1 MMKTKAVS
9 PQAGRF
15 SQLSCPVGR
24 GDAAPGK
31 RIIAVTTR
39 IMNMLLGAVA
49 LGLAIAGGN
58 IAADATVRLP
68 AEQISGMPSLAP
80 LLNQVKATVVTVAIT
95 GRPGLE
101 KNSGQRP
108 RRAASTRDLP
118 ADRQIRA
125 TGSGVI
131 IDAEKGLIFT
141 NNHVI
146 NGADDIIVTLGDG
159 REAPAKRVGSDPS
172 TDVAVIKVQAE
183 NLTALLIDDSDGLEV
198 GDFVLAIGNP
208 YRIGQTVTSGIIS
221 GLHRTNVGIE
231 KYEDFIQTDAAIYPG
246 NSGGALVNLRG
257 ELIGINTAFIGAT
270 NTNPGMGFAIPI
282 NMVRFIADQLL
293 KNREVRRGRLGVT
306 FDDVTPTRVRG
317 LKPSALVTAPMIVKV
332 EKGSPA
338 EGAGLKAGDVV
349 SELARIS
356 VRDTS
361 DLHNRMWLLSV
372 GDVADLTVVRNGK
385 SVVIRATVVDQDKN
399 IRSK

>member
-1 MMKTKAVS
+1 
-9 PQAGRF
+9 
-15 SQLSCPVGR
+15 
-24 GDAAPGK
+24 
-31 RIIAVTTR
+31 
-39 IMNMLLGAVA
+39 MNRLLGAMA
-49 LGLAIAGGN
+49 LGLAIAGGS
-58 IAADATVRLP
+58 IAADASIRLP

-80 LLNQVKATVVTVAIT
+80 LLNQVKAAVVMVTIT
-95 GRPGLE
+95 SRSGRE
-101 KNSGQRP
+101 KNSRKGPGQ
-108 RRAASTRDLP
+108 AVNTRDLP
-118 ADRQIRA
+118 AQRQVKA
-125 TGSGVI
+125 SGSGVI

-146 NGADDIIVTLGDG
+146 NGADDIIVTLADG

-183 NLTALLIDDSDGLEV
+183 DLSAVTIGDSDGLEV

-270 NTNPGMGFAIPI
+270 NSNPGMGFAIPI
-282 NMVRFIADQLL
+282 NMVRIIANQLL
-293 KNREVRRGRLGVT
+293 KYGEIRRGRLGIA
-306 FDDVTPTRVRG
+306 FDDP
-317 LKPSALVTAPMIVKV
+317 TAPLIRSLKLSAPVTGPVIVKI

-349 SELARIS
+349 SELARVS

-361 DLHNRMWLLSV
+361 DLRNRMGLLSV

-385 SVVIRATVVDQDKN
+385 SVLIRATIVDQEKD

>member
-1 MMKTKAVS
+1 M
-9 PQAGRF
+9 
-15 SQLSCPVGR
+15 
-24 GDAAPGK
+24 
-31 RIIAVTTR
+31 TTR
-39 IMNMLLGAVA
+39 IMNKLLGAVA

-58 IAADATVRLP
+58 IVAVASVRLP
-68 AEQISGMPSLAP
+68 AEQMSGMPSLAP
-80 LLNQVKATVVTVAIT
+80 LLNQIKAAVVTVTIT
-95 GRPGLE
+95 GRSGRE
-101 KNSGQRP
+101 KNSRQGP
-108 RRAASTRDLP
+108 GRAVNTRDLP
-118 ADRQIRA
+118 AERQVKA

-172 TDVAVIKVQAE
+172 TDVAVIKVQAQD
-183 NLTALLIDDSDGLEV
+183 LTALLIGDSDGLEV

-270 NTNPGMGFAIPI
+270 STNPGMGFAIPI

-293 KNREVRRGRLGVT
+293 KYGEVRRGRLGIT
-306 FDDVTPTRVRG
+306 FDDPTPALIRS
-317 LKPSALVTAPMIVKV
+317 LKLSAPVTAPVIVKV
-332 EKGSPA
+332 DKGSPA

-361 DLHNRMWLLSV
+361 DLRTRIGLLWV
-372 GDVADLTVVRNGK
+372 GDVADLTIVRNGK
-385 SVVIRATVVDQDKN
+385 PMIIRAT
-399 IRSK
+399 IHRSGEKYPIEIKPNVI

>member
-1 MMKTKAVS
+1 MTM
-9 PQAGRF
+9 
-15 SQLSCPVGR
+15 
-24 GDAAPGK
+24 
-31 RIIAVTTR
+31 TTQ
-39 IMNMLLGAVA
+39 IMNRLLGAVA
-49 LGLAIAGGN
+49 LGLAIAGGS
-58 IAADATVRLP
+58 IAADASIRLP

-80 LLNQVKATVVTVAIT
+80 LLNQVKAAVVMITIT
-95 GRPGLE
+95 GRSGRE
-101 KNSGQRP
+101 KNSRKGPGQVVN
-108 RRAASTRDLP
+108 TRDLP
-118 ADRQIRA
+118 AERQVKA
-125 TGSGVI
+125 SGSGVI

-146 NGADDIIVTLGDG
+146 NGADDIIVTLADG
-159 REAPAKRVGSDPS
+159 REVPAKRVGSDPS

-183 NLTALLIDDSDGLEV
+183 DLTAVTIGDSDGLEV

-270 NTNPGMGFAIPI
+270 NSNPGMGFAIPI
-282 NMVRFIADQLL
+282 NMVRVIANQLL
-293 KNREVRRGRLGVT
+293 KYGEVRRGRLGIA
-306 FDDVTPTRVRG
+306 FDDP
-317 LKPSALVTAPMIVKV
+317 TAPLIRSLKLSAPVTGPVIVKI

-349 SELARIS
+349 SELARVS

-361 DLHNRMWLLSV
+361 DLRNRIGLLSV

-385 SVVIRATVVDQDKN
+385 PVLMRATIVDQEKN
-399 IRSK
+399 IGSK

>member
-1 MMKTKAVS
+1 MA
-9 PQAGRF
+9 
-15 SQLSCPVGR
+15 
-24 GDAAPGK
+24 
-31 RIIAVTTR
+31 TR
-39 IMNMLLGAVA
+39 IMNRLLGGVA

-58 IAADATVRLP
+58 IAADASVRLP
-68 AEQISGMPSLAP
+68 AEQLSGMPSLAP
-80 LLNQVKATVVTVAIT
+80 LLNQIKAAVVTVTIT
-95 GRPGLE
+95 GRSGPE

-108 RRAASTRDLP
+108 RRAAITRDLP
-118 ADRQIRA
+118 ADRQVKA

-131 IDAEKGLIFT
+131 VDAQQGLIFT

-146 NGADDIIVTLGDG
+146 NGADDIIVTLADG
-159 REAPAKRVGSDPS
+159 RELPATRVGSDPS

-183 NLTALLIDDSDGLEV
+183 NLTALSIGDSDGLDV

-208 YRIGQTVTSGIIS
+208 YRIGQTVTSGIVS

-246 NSGGALVNLRG
+246 NSGGALVDLRG

-270 NTNPGMGFAIPI
+270 NSNPGMGFAIPI

-293 KNREVRRGRLGVT
+293 KYGEVRRGRLGIT
-306 FDDVTPTRVRG
+306 FDEPTPTVIRS
-317 LKPSALVTAPMIVKV
+317 LKLPASTTGPVVVKV
-332 EKGSPA
+332 DKGSPA
-338 EGAGLKAGDVV
+338 EGAGLKVGDVV
-349 SELARIS
+349 SELARVS

-361 DLHNRMWLLSV
+361 DLSNRVGLLSV
-372 GDVADLTVVRNGK
+372 GDVADFTVVRNGK
-385 SVVIRATVVDQDKN
+385 PMIIRTTITDLEKN

>member
-1 MMKTKAVS
+1 MA
-9 PQAGRF
+9 
-15 SQLSCPVGR
+15 
-24 GDAAPGK
+24 
-31 RIIAVTTR
+31 TR
-39 IMNMLLGAVA
+39 IMNRLLGAVA
-49 LGLAIAGGN
+49 LGLAIAAGN
-58 IAADATVRLP
+58 IAADASIRLP
-68 AEQISGMPSLAP
+68 AEQISSMPSLAP
-80 LLNQVKATVVTVAIT
+80 LLNQVKAAVVMVTIT
-95 GRPGLE
+95 GRSGRE
-101 KNSGQRP
+101 KNSRQGPGQ
-108 RRAASTRDLP
+108 AVNTRDLP
-118 ADRQIRA
+118 AERQVKA
-125 TGSGVI
+125 SGSGVI
-131 IDAEKGLIFT
+131 VDAEKGLIFT

-146 NGADDIIVTLGDG
+146 NGADDIIVTLADG

-172 TDVAVIKVQAE
+172 TDIAVIKVQAE
-183 NLTALLIDDSDGLEV
+183 NLTALPIGDSDGLQV

-246 NSGGALVNLRG
+246 NSGGALVSLRG

-282 NMVRFIADQLL
+282 NMVRFIANQLL
-293 KNREVRRGRLGVT
+293 KDGEVRRGRLGIA
-306 FDDVTPTRVRG
+306 FDDPTPALIRS
-317 LKPSALVTAPMIVKV
+317 LKLSAPVTAPVIVKV

-338 EGAGLKAGDVV
+338 EGAGLKTGDIV

-361 DLHNRMWLLSV
+361 DLHNRIGLLSV

-385 SVVIRATVVDQDKN
+385 PVVIRATIVDQEKN

>member
-1 MMKTKAVS
+1 M
-9 PQAGRF
+9 
-15 SQLSCPVGR
+15 
-24 GDAAPGK
+24 
-31 RIIAVTTR
+31 
-39 IMNMLLGAVA
+39 
-49 LGLAIAGGN
+49 
-58 IAADATVRLP
+58 
-68 AEQISGMPSLAP
+68 SGMPSLAP
-80 LLNQVKATVVTVAIT
+80 LLNQVKAAVVTVTIT
-95 GRPGLE
+95 RRSGRE
-101 KNSGQRP
+101 KNSRQGPGQD
-108 RRAASTRDLP
+108 ANTRDLP
-118 ADRQIRA
+118 AERQVKA

-146 NGADDIIVTLGDG
+146 NGADDIIVTLADG

-172 TDVAVIKVQAE
+172 TDVAVIRVQAE
-183 NLTALLIDDSDGLEV
+183 NLTALSVGDSDGLEV

-221 GLHRTNVGIE
+221 GLHRTNAGIE

-257 ELIGINTAFIGAT
+257 ELIGINTALIGAA

-293 KNREVRRGRLGVT
+293 KYGEVRRGRLGIT
-306 FDDVTPTRVRG
+306 FDEPTPTLIRNMK
-317 LKPSALVTAPMIVKV
+317 LSASTSGPVIVKV

-349 SELARIS
+349 SEFARIS

-361 DLHNRMWLLSV
+361 DLSNRMGRLSV

-385 SVVIRATVVDQDKN
+385 PVLIRTTIVDQEKN

>member
-1 MMKTKAVS
+1 
-9 PQAGRF
+9 
-15 SQLSCPVGR
+15 
-24 GDAAPGK
+24 
-31 RIIAVTTR
+31 
-39 IMNMLLGAVA
+39 MNRLLGAAA
-49 LGLAIAGGN
+49 LGLAIASGN
-58 IAADATVRLP
+58 IAADASVRLP
-68 AEQISGMPSLAP
+68 AEQMTGMPSLAP
-80 LLNQVKATVVTVAIT
+80 ILSQIKAAVVMVSIT
-95 GRPGLE
+95 GAGRE
-101 KNSGQRP
+101 KNSRQGP
-108 RRAASTRDLP
+108 GRAATTRNLP
-118 ADRQIRA
+118 TDRQIKA

-146 NGADDIIVTLGDG
+146 KGADDIIVTLADG
-159 REAPAKRVGSDPS
+159 REAPATRVGSDPN
-172 TDVAVIKVQAE
+172 TDVAVIRVQAE
-183 NLTALLIDDSDGLEV
+183 TLTALSVGDSDGLEV

-208 YRIGQTVTSGIIS
+208 HRIGQTVTSGIIS

-257 ELIGINTAFIGAT
+257 ELIGINTAFVGAT
-270 NTNPGMGFAIPI
+270 NTNAGMGFAIPI

-293 KNREVRRGRLGVT
+293 KYGEVRRGWLGIA
-306 FDDVTPTRVRG
+306 FDDPTPALIRS
-317 LKPSALVTAPMIVKV
+317 LKLSAPVTAPVIVKV

-338 EGAGLKAGDVV
+338 EGAGLKTGDAV

-356 VRDTS
+356 VRNTS
-361 DLHNRMWLLSV
+361 DLHNRIGLLSI

-385 SVVIRATVVDQDKN
+385 PVIIRATIVDQEKN